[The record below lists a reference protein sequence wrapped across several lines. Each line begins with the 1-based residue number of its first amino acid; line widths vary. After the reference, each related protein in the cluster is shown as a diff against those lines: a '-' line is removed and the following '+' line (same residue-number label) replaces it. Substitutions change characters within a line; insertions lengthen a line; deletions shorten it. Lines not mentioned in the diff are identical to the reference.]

1 MELRKDGSKPVE
13 VDRRPYRP
21 KLESVYEEPEYYPED
36 DGLEIL
42 YRDSGKALYQETEQ
56 LPPRDDII
64 TFGPDKQEELDR
76 NLQWGDCPEE
86 FKQQILDIVMEY
98 WDVFDNDGM
107 KRPIRNFVANID
119 TGTCKPVCCKPP
131 HYGPHET
138 KIMEQ
143 LVDGLER
150 NGLIEDD
157 DGPWGALIVLAA
169 KANQSHKHW
178 SEYIWRLC
186 VSYRQLNAVT
196 RVFAFLSPRCDDA
209 VNWLGNAKYC
219 IVMDLAWGYWQV
231 PMHPNSR
238 PKTAF
243 FVPGGKKRWTRMPMG
258 WINSMAIF
266 NAMMAKLSKK
276 WGANFDV
283 KHKIDSRTT
292 IVPETGTK
300 QIVDDV
306 LLFSDWPEMLLEYF

>member
-13 VDRRPYRP
+13 VDRRPHRP

-143 LVDGLER
+143 LDDGLER

-157 DGPWGALIVLAA
+157 DGPWGL
-169 KANQSHKHW
+169 
-178 SEYIWRLC
+178 
-186 VSYRQLNAVT
+186 
-196 RVFAFLSPRCDDA
+196 
-209 VNWLGNAKYC
+209 
-219 IVMDLAWGYWQV
+219 
-231 PMHPNSR
+231 
-238 PKTAF
+238 
-243 FVPGGKKRWTRMPMG
+243 
-258 WINSMAIF
+258 
-266 NAMMAKLSKK
+266 
-276 WGANFDV
+276 
-283 KHKIDSRTT
+283 
-292 IVPETGTK
+292 
-300 QIVDDV
+300 
-306 LLFSDWPEMLLEYF
+306 